1 MEATI
6 DITCLPL
13 ACSTLFTESES
24 FKPELTHLASLATQL
39 APGKVGG
46 VPVSISGALGLQAK
60 PPDPASFLLR
70 SWGSELWFSHLGSEP
85 FTHWAIFLALP
96 YPLTAFSPLESSR
109 AKARCYILSIHD

>member
-39 APGKVGG
+39 IPGIPCLGNKHRTQVFLKEIH
-46 VPVSISGALGLQAK
+46 PLQPSG
-60 PPDPASFLLR
+60 
-70 SWGSELWFSHLGSEP
+70 
-85 FTHWAIFLALP
+85 
-96 YPLTAFSPLESSR
+96 
-109 AKARCYILSIHD
+109 